1 MKKEASKMLSQI
13 YPQAFHP
20 YSFELNKDMQISA
33 AHFIP
38 KEEAGSCSQVHGHT
52 YTVNLTIAG
61 DTLDSCGFLVN
72 FSTLKKVVHGKYDHT
87 LLNDHPEFSSEDAY
101 SIPTT
106 EVVAKVIY
114 EKVDKYLSTIS
125 NRPYCVQVFVRE
137 TPTSYCVYRPKKEKT
152 HE

>member
-1 MKKEASKMLSQI
+1 MLAQT
-13 YPQAFHP
+13 YPQVFHP

-38 KEEAGSCSQVHGHT
+38 REEAGACSRVHGHT
-52 YTVNLTIAG
+52 YTVNLTVAG

-72 FSTLKKVVHGKYDHT
+72 FSTLKKIVHGKYDHT
-87 LLNDHPEFSSEDAY
+87 LLNDHPEFSGNEAY

-106 EVVAKVIY
+106 EVVAKSIY
-114 EKVDKYLSTIS
+114 DAVETYLDTLS
-125 NRPYCVQVFVRE
+125 NRPVCVQVFVRE
-137 TPTSYCVYRPKKEKT
+137 TPTSYCVYRPKKEKV